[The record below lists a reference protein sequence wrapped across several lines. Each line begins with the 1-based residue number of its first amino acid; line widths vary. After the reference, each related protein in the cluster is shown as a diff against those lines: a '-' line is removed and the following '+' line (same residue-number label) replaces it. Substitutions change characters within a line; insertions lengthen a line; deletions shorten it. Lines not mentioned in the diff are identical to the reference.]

1 MKDKKIV
8 VGVTGGI
15 AAYKAAE
22 LVRLLVKA
30 GAQTKVAMTANATK
44 FIAPLTLEALSDNKV
59 IWDMWAKGSAAMDH
73 ITWGQDA
80 DLIILAPATANFIAK
95 LAHGI
100 GDDFLSTMM
109 LAATARVLVCPSM
122 NTQMLLNPA
131 VQDNIRMLKERGC
144 MVMEP
149 AEGELACKTD
159 GPGRLPEPE
168 DIMEQARNLL
178 SEQDLEGLRVLV
190 TAGATVEPIDPVR
203 YLTNRSSGKMGYAL
217 ARTARYRG
225 AEVTLVSGPTDLR
238 PPNNVNF
245 HGVKTTEEMRQSV
258 LEHRDECDVII
269 KAAAVLDYRPRKKV
283 EHKIKKSEEVLSLEL
298 VRNPDILK
306 ELGHSKGDSRPIL
319 VGFAAETEDLLANAT
334 EKLQK
339 KNLDMIVANDVTRDD
354 AGFES
359 DTNIIKIVHRD
370 GHIEDFPLMTKEEV
384 ANHLLDRIKEL
395 WESRS

>member
-1 MKDKKIV
+1 
-8 VGVTGGI
+8 
-15 AAYKAAE
+15 
-22 LVRLLVKA
+22 
-30 GAQTKVAMTANATK
+30 
-44 FIAPLTLEALSDNKV
+44 
-59 IWDMWAKGSAAMDH
+59 
-73 ITWGQDA
+73 
-80 DLIILAPATANFIAK
+80 
-95 LAHGI
+95 
-100 GDDFLSTMM
+100 
-109 LAATARVLVCPSM
+109 M

-131 VQDNIRMLKERGC
+131 VQNNIGMLKERGC
-144 MVMEP
+144 MIMEP
-149 AEGELACKTD
+149 AEGELACKTE

-168 DIMEQARNLL
+168 DIMEQAKHLL
-178 SEQDLEGLRVLV
+178 FEQDLEGLRVLV

-225 AEVTLVSGPTDLR
+225 AEVTLVSGPTDLK

-245 HGVKTTEEMRQSV
+245 RGVKTTEEMRQSV
-258 LEHRDECDVII
+258 LEHRGECDVII

-283 EHKIKKSEEVLSLEL
+283 EHKIKKAEEVLSLEL